1 MKLYLKGDR
10 CNTAKCAFT
19 RKGFPPGQHGK
30 YPPGKYPP
38 VLTGYASQLR
48 EKQKLKRIFGLREA
62 QLKRVYKLASK
73 DPKNKS
79 TRLLQ
84 LLEMRLDNVVYR
96 LGFASSRNQA
106 RQLIR
111 HGFVKVDGKKVDIP
125 SYEVKP
131 KQEITLSE
139 KIMKQTWYQEME
151 AKKRDYRPPEWLGVR
166 ERGVGVVIK
175 EPTREMMEPSVREEL
190 VIEFYSR

>member
-10 CNTAKCAFT
+10 CNTAKCVVV
-19 RKGFPPGQHGK
+19 RKPSPPGEYGK
-30 YPPGKYPP
+30 YPPR
-38 VLTGYASQLR
+38 LIGYAAQLR
-48 EKQKLKRIFGLREA
+48 EKQKLKKIYGVMEA
-62 QLKRVYKLASK
+62 QLRRLYRLASK

-84 LLEMRLDNVVYR
+84 LLEMRLDNVLYR

-106 RQLIR
+106 RQIIR
-111 HGFVKVDGKKVDIP
+111 HGFVKIDGEKVDIP

-131 KQEITLSE
+131 KQEIQLAE

-151 AKKRDYRPPEWLGVR
+151 AKRRDYKPPAWLGIK
-166 ERGVGVVIK
+166 ERGVGVVVQ
-175 EPTREMMEPSVREEL
+175 EPTREMMEPGLREDF